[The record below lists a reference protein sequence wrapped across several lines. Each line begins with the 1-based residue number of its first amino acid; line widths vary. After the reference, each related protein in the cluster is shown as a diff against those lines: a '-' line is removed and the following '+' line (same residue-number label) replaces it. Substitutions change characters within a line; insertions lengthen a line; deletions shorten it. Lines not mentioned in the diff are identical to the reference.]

1 MDKEEYK
8 SRKKDLKRRYKAE
21 KKDLKAAYKNK
32 DALLEKDGEEVKV
45 LDVEKGSE
53 EFENYLHKDTSA
65 AKRKELGLPRY
76 DKGEE
81 IFNSVTHIVGG
92 GAALIMLV
100 LGFVFAYLKQRDP
113 VVVVSMG
120 VFGIAAV
127 LLYTVSAVYHGLH
140 VNKGKKV
147 FQILDHCTIY
157 LLIAGTYTPVCTIG
171 LSGIAPWNYL
181 LLGIVWTLSVL
192 GLVLNATMMDKLW
205 VKVVSMVLYIAV
217 GWCIIFFYPLLVDSM
232 TVGGMW
238 LLIGGGISY
247 TLGSVLYGIG
257 HSKKYF
263 HSVFHLFV
271 NLGTLLQY
279 LSILLY
285 LVIRIQG

>member
-1 MDKEEYK
+1 MEKEEYK
-8 SRKKDLKRRYKAE
+8 RKKKELKRKYKSDKRDLKE
-21 KKDLKAAYKNK
+21 AYKK
-32 DALLEKDGEEVKV
+32 KEELPREEEEVEV
-45 LDVEKGSE
+45 REVEKGSA
-53 EFENYLHKDTSA
+53 EFESYLHKDVSA
-65 AKRKELGLPRY
+65 QKRKELGLPRY

-81 IFNSVTHIVGG
+81 TFNSVTHIVGG

-100 LGFVFAYLKQRDP
+100 LGFVFAYLKKRDP
-113 VVVVSMG
+113 VVIISMAM
-120 VFGIAAV
+120 FGIAAV

-157 LLIAGTYTPVCTIG
+157 LLIAGTYTPVCTVG
-171 LSGIAPWNYL
+171 LQAIEPWNYL

-192 GLVLNATMMDKLW
+192 GIVLNATMMDKLW
-205 VKVVSMVLYIAV
+205 VKAVSMVLYIAV
-217 GWCIIFFYPLLVDSM
+217 GWCIIFFYPLLVGSM
-232 TVGGMW
+232 TEAGMW

-247 TLGSVLYGIG
+247 TVGSVLYGIG

-279 LSILLY
+279 LAILLY
-285 LVIRIQG
+285 LVIRIQE

>member
-1 MDKEEYK
+1 MEKEEYK
-8 SRKKDLKRRYKAE
+8 RKKKELKRKYKSDKRDLKE
-21 KKDLKAAYKNK
+21 AYKK
-32 DALLEKDGEEVKV
+32 KEELPQEEEEVEV
-45 LDVEKGSE
+45 REVEKGSA
-53 EFENYLHKDTSA
+53 EFESYLHKDVSA
-65 AKRKELGLPRY
+65 QKRKELGLPRY

-100 LGFVFAYLKQRDP
+100 LGFVFAYLKKRDP
-113 VVVVSMG
+113 IVVISMA
-120 VFGIAAV
+120 VFGIASV

-157 LLIAGTYTPVCTIG
+157 LLIAGTYTPVCTVG
-171 LSGIAPWNYL
+171 LQAIEPWNYL

-192 GLVLNATMMDKLW
+192 GIVLNATMMDKLW
-205 VKVVSMVLYIAV
+205 VKAVSMVLYIAV
-217 GWCIIFFYPLLVDSM
+217 GWCIIFFYPLLVGSM
-232 TVGGMW
+232 TEAGMW

-247 TLGSVLYGIG
+247 TVGSVLYGIG

-279 LSILLY
+279 LAILLY
-285 LVIRIQG
+285 LVIRIQE